1 MVLRV
6 VDDADALHGA
16 VASGMMTA
24 SPRSLARRLR
34 QYYRMTSEDV
44 TTDW

>member
-16 VASGMMTA
+16 VASGMMAA
-24 SPRSLARRLR
+24 SSPPWADASNPTIARPAAHVAIDR
-34 QYYRMTSEDV
+34 
-44 TTDW
+44 